1 MSILENIK
9 MALIS
14 IFDNKLRSFL
24 TMISIIIGIA
34 AVIAIVSIGR
44 GVSNNLVN
52 GLLDMTNGSININ
65 YVPKGTEDDE
75 DAYYSYVSYDEDIY
89 TARQVE
95 LLRTE
100 PLIKDV
106 VVSNSTVADVSYLDN
121 ELPSNMVQTLD
132 VNELSMFN
140 ERFQMVQG
148 TMFSDYQFTQHVPV
162 VLVHQNTA
170 EKLFGTIEQAI
181 GKELLVN
188 SKIFTVGGV
197 YSDKAAPL
205 GMYYGSGMK
214 TIYMPYNSWVAYKGY
229 EEIQGISVVPVDNAL
244 LKETGQAVEQVLNNN
259 KTLDGHY
266 EVVNFDSMIRQVE
279 EQLGMMTTFITLIAA
294 ISLLVGGIGVMNIMY
309 VSVVERTHEIGLR
322 KALGA
327 SGRQVLWQ
335 FLIESVTITSLG
347 GLIGITLG
355 LIGNMIGSALIGYS
369 FNLYLDV
376 ILIGFGFAAAIGL
389 LFGTLPAVKAAKM
402 QPIDALR
409 SL

>member
-44 GVSNNLVN
+44 GVSNNLVD

-170 EKLFGTIEQAI
+170 EKLFGTIEQAKQTYI
-181 GKELLVN
+181 
-188 SKIFTVGGV
+188 
-197 YSDKAAPL
+197 
-205 GMYYGSGMK
+205 
-214 TIYMPYNSWVAYKGY
+214 
-229 EEIQGISVVPVDNAL
+229 
-244 LKETGQAVEQVLNNN
+244 
-259 KTLDGHY
+259 H
-266 EVVNFDSMIRQVE
+266 
-279 EQLGMMTTFITLIAA
+279 
-294 ISLLVGGIGVMNIMY
+294 
-309 VSVVERTHEIGLR
+309 
-322 KALGA
+322 
-327 SGRQVLWQ
+327 
-335 FLIESVTITSLG
+335 
-347 GLIGITLG
+347 
-355 LIGNMIGSALIGYS
+355 
-369 FNLYLDV
+369 LYL
-376 ILIGFGFAAAIGL
+376 F
-389 LFGTLPAVKAAKM
+389 
-402 QPIDALR
+402 
-409 SL
+409 